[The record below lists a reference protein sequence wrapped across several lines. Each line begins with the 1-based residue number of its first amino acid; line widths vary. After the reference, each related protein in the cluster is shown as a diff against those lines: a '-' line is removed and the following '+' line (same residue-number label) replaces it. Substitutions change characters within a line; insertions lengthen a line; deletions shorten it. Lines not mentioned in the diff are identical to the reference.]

1 MLLLCLSAIRKL
13 KHGQV
18 TGLLRVTLLDSTPST
33 GQSASLKRS
42 SAEFSASSL
51 KGTVQSLY
59 LSSFQV
65 RLAQLA
71 REDAEREVKEKEEA
85 RRKKELL
92 EKMERAR
99 NEPVN
104 DSEMVDKMFG
114 FLGTT
119 SSLPGQEGQAPNGF
133 EVLETY
139 TSLAITGKAL
149 ATH

>member
-59 LSSFQV
+59 LSSS
-65 RLAQLA
+65 RYAWPSWRGKMR
-71 REDAEREVKEKEEA
+71 REK
-85 RRKKELL
+85 
-92 EKMERAR
+92 
-99 NEPVN
+99 
-104 DSEMVDKMFG
+104 
-114 FLGTT
+114 
-119 SSLPGQEGQAPNGF
+119 
-133 EVLETY
+133 
-139 TSLAITGKAL
+139 
-149 ATH
+149 